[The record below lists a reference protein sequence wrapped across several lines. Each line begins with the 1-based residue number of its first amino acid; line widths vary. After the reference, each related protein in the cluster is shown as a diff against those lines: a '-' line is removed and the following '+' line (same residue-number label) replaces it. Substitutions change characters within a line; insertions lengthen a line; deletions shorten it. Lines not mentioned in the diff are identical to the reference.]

1 MPARSHPRRSWT
13 RLPDHKLL
21 ALRMC
26 DLDLVLE
33 RSPVWPRI
41 ERLYREL
48 ERKHLVFRP
57 HCWISDEW
65 YTPDGVPGIAI
76 PFYLVHPRLA
86 ELERSQMR
94 EVEGGTV
101 EWCMRILRHETGHA
115 IENAYRLRRRHRRQQ
130 LFGKTSQPYPQ
141 HYAPK
146 PYSKRYVLHL
156 EAYYAQSHPDEDF
169 AETFAVWLTP
179 RSSWRRRY
187 AGWPALK
194 KLQYVDELMAEIAGQ
209 KPLVMRRLRVEPL
222 SQLTQTLAEHYEKK
236 QANHAIDYP
245 KIYDRDLRRLF
256 SADPR
261 HRRSPAASAFLRR
274 NRAKIRQLVSKW
286 TGEYELTLDSVFD
299 DMIGRC
305 RELKLRAVGSE
316 RQLRMEFI
324 VLLTAK
330 TVHSL
335 YSPSRRQWLAL

>member
-1 MPARSHPRRSWT
+1 
-13 RLPDHKLL
+13 
-21 ALRMC
+21 MC

-33 RSPVWPRI
+33 RSSVWPRI

-115 IENAYRLRRRHRRQQ
+115 IENAFRLRRRHRRQE
-130 LFGKTSQPYPQ
+130 LFGKTSKPYPK

-169 AETFAVWLTP
+169 AETSSGWLC
-179 RSSWRRRY
+179 
-187 AGWPALK
+187 A
-194 KLQYVDELMAEIAGQ
+194 
-209 KPLVMRRLRVEPL
+209 
-222 SQLTQTLAEHYEKK
+222 
-236 QANHAIDYP
+236 
-245 KIYDRDLRRLF
+245 
-256 SADPR
+256 
-261 HRRSPAASAFLRR
+261 
-274 NRAKIRQLVSKW
+274 
-286 TGEYELTLDSVFD
+286 
-299 DMIGRC
+299 
-305 RELKLRAVGSE
+305 
-316 RQLRMEFI
+316 
-324 VLLTAK
+324 
-330 TVHSL
+330 
-335 YSPSRRQWLAL
+335 